1 MRTALASLI
10 CLAAALSLASPTLA
24 QSPTMDAL
32 WPNEDGRSWRYDQH
46 YESFDVNQLVLD
58 NQIRIFLDGTTVAPN
73 GIQAQYLRQEVIAGP
88 VAATALA
95 ALVPD
100 EFLRRVYEARPDLQ
114 QKILN
119 SLADSP
125 CPAYAPAGSYAVLLN
140 GEFAYRKTAQEI
152 AAWRCNLADTRSW
165 LWLVSDLT
173 IGNTFTLQLIPDLAS
188 NVFLHG
194 RIAAIE
200 SATVPAGTFD
210 DCVRVEYVVDYGT
223 TECVDDGGA
232 VIGTSRSETRGYIH
246 YGPLVGPVQSYEEFI
261 RFAEATGTCAA
272 PEDIGRVFA
281 RATLRLNS
289 QTVPVTRTTWGR
301 LKAAYR

>member
-1 MRTALASLI
+1 MRTALAAFF
-10 CLAAALSLASPTLA
+10 CLAAGLSLARPALS

-32 WPNEDGRSWRYDQH
+32 WPNEDGRNWRYDQH
-46 YESFDVNQLVLD
+46 YESFDTNLLVLD

-95 ALVPD
+95 SLVPD
-100 EFLRRVYEARPDLQ
+100 AFLRRVWEARPDLQ

-119 SLADSP
+119 LLTDSP
-125 CPAYAPAGSYAVLLN
+125 CPTNAPAGSYAVLLN

-152 AAWRCNLADTRSW
+152 AAWRCNFADTRSW

-188 NVFLHG
+188 NIFLHG
-194 RIAAIE
+194 KIAAIE

-210 DCVRVEYVVDYGT
+210 DCMRVEYVVDYGT
-223 TECVDDGGA
+223 SECVDNAGV

-246 YGPLVGPVQSYEEFI
+246 YAPLVGPVESNEEFI
-261 RFAEATGTCAA
+261 RYAEATGTCAA
-272 PEDIGRVFA
+272 PQDIGRVFA

-289 QTVPVTRTTWGR
+289 PTVPVTRTTWGR